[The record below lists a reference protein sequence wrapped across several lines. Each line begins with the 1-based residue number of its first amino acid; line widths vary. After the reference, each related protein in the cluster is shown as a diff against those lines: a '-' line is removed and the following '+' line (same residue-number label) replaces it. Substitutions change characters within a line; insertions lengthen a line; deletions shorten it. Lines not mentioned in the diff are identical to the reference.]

1 MKKLFLLALA
11 SAALAFEAA
20 AQTSPLSDAQIA
32 TIVIDVS
39 EIDIDAGKLAQ
50 FKSRDPE
57 VHFFAHRMIADHG
70 TANQSATELMR
81 RLKLTPQDNGI
92 SQNLK
97 LEGRRNIAKL
107 TPLRGLAFDRVYIDH
122 ELAFHGQ
129 VLDMIDK
136 TLAPQARDDGLKRLL
151 ARIRPAFH
159 SHLLH
164 ARRLQESLV
173 RAERDKP

>member
-20 AQTSPLSDAQIA
+20 AQISPLSDAQIA